1 MGEKANDDCLG
12 VVSHSAFI
20 THILKPFKPSC
31 DFSYTFFSFNFE
43 VEAHNFKFTIQ
54 VSDEQHPSS
63 VANTNE
69 PLAGV
74 I

>member
-12 VVSHSAFI
+12 VAVIFH
-20 THILKPFKPSC
+20 
-31 DFSYTFFSFNFE
+31 TFFFFFNFE